1 MTEKF
6 DQFISDTYTQL
17 VSEYG
22 MAGGTDKGKPNDGKL
37 STEEETRVRG
47 LAKEGDPA
55 AQKAVADLDKKA
67 KLAVNDAIKAAKA

>member
-22 MAGGTDKGKPNDGKL
+22 MGSGTDKGKPNDGKL
-37 STEEETRVRG
+37 STEEEKRVRG
-47 LAKEGDPA
+47 LA
-55 AQKAVADLDKKA
+55 AQGDKKA
-67 KLAVNDAIKAAKA
+67 MGAVNDAVKAAKA

>member
-22 MAGGTDKGKPNDGKL
+22 MGSGTDKGKPNDGKL
-37 STEEETRVRG
+37 STEEEKRVRG
-47 LAKEGDPA
+47 LAAQGDK
-55 AQKAVADLDKKA
+55 KAMDAVKALDKKA
-67 KLAVNDAIKAAKA
+67 MGAVNDAVKAAKS